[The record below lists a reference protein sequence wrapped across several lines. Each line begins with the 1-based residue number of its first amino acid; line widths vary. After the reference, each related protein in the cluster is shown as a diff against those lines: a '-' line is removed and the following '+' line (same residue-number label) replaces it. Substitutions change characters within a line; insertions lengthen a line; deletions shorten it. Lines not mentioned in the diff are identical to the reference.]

1 MHSET
6 QRTRALRLARKK
18 GALSAAEAARHGIH
32 SQVLSRLVED
42 GSLERV
48 GRGRYRHP
56 DAPLTEHH
64 GLALVAGVAP
74 EGVACLLSAMSFH
87 GVGTQLPLGVWIAL
101 DRRSRKP
108 ALEWPPVR
116 VFRFGGKALTAGV
129 ETHTLEGIPVKIY
142 TLAKTVADL
151 FKYRN
156 KVGVDVAVEALK
168 EAWREGR
175 VDMGEL
181 NRFARICRV
190 ERVMRPYLETVTS

>member
-1 MHSET
+1 MYSET

-18 GALSAAEAARHGIH
+18 GALSAAEAARLGIH

-64 GLALVAGVAP
+64 GLALVASVAP
-74 EGVACLLSAMSFH
+74 EGVVCLLSAMSFH
-87 GVGTQLPLGVWIAL
+87 GVGTQLPTGVWIAL

-129 ETHTLEGIPVKIY
+129 ETHTLEGIPVKVY
-142 TLAKTVADL
+142 SLAKTVADL

-175 VDMGEL
+175 LDMGQL

>member
-1 MHSET
+1 M
-6 QRTRALRLARKK
+6 
-18 GALSAAEAARHGIH
+18 
-32 SQVLSRLVED
+32 
-42 GSLERV
+42 
-48 GRGRYRHP
+48 
-56 DAPLTEHH
+56 
-64 GLALVAGVAP
+64 
-74 EGVACLLSAMSFH
+74 
-87 GVGTQLPLGVWIAL
+87 
-101 DRRSRKP
+101 
-108 ALEWPPVR
+108 R

-142 TLAKTVADL
+142 TLDKTVVDL